1 MVRSRAYRAH
11 FAQRLGFLPRSFH
24 RTKQG
29 AIWFHAV
36 SLGEVSSVLPLMR
49 SLKAEKPAIP
59 IYLSTATV
67 AGRKAAELQAEG
79 IASGIFYCPVDY
91 ASCVRRTLCAI
102 RPALLV
108 ILETEIWPN
117 LYAET
122 KRFGAS
128 LAVVNGRISDRTWP
142 RYRFWRKAFGP
153 ILQFP
158 DLILTQSAKDRDR
171 FAELGAPA
179 DRLAL
184 APNLKYEAAVSAT
197 PLLLDTF
204 GAEQVWIA
212 ASTVGPNERGSSVK
226 HSVDEDDHVLM
237 VFEGLSKDFPKL
249 LLILAPRQ
257 PARFDDVAKKI
268 ERRKLNFVR
277 RTQLK
282 DHTASRVE
290 LPGILLLD
298 TMGELPGIY
307 PTGNVTF
314 VGGSIAP
321 RGGHNILEPAGAGS
335 PIVVGPHMQNFAAIT
350 QDFLDAGALV
360 QIRGPEELLP
370 AVHALLIDH
379 AKAREIATRAER
391 LVERQRG
398 SSKQIAEYLW
408 LLYYSASLKQNHNR
422 LVRLLLLPLAGLWR
436 EGGTL
441 KRKHYEHFTLM
452 SPPLVAPVIS
462 VGGITTGG
470 QGKTPFTVYLVKQ
483 LENRGHVPAIL
494 TRGYRR
500 RSPAETLIFAAGVK
514 VPPAVTG
521 DEAQIFLRST
531 NAPVGIGAKRYETG
545 QMLLRQ
551 YPATNVLVL
560 DDGFQHARLER
571 DFDIVLLDGL
581 DPFGGEE
588 IVPLGRL
595 REPLDALKRGDI
607 FVVTRAEEEYRF
619 EAIRRRLN
627 AINANAPVFRTR
639 LAARS
644 WREAGSC
651 QKLDSLACER
661 VGAFCGLG
669 NPENFW
675 RTLEQLGLEV
685 VFRWPFPDHHA
696 YKPTELQRVAH
707 QARMLGATTLV
718 TTEKDYMNCPS
729 HVELALMPLK
739 LAWLEIELEL
749 ENQDA
754 FFEIIDKSLRQPRT
768 KQLVSMNTGTSS
780 EHLLL

>member
-1 MVRSRAYRAH
+1 M
-11 FAQRLGFLPRSFH
+11 
-24 RTKQG
+24 K
-29 AIWFHAV
+29 
-36 SLGEVSSVLPLMR
+36 E
-49 SLKAEKPAIP
+49 EKPSVS
-59 IYLSTATV
+59 IYISTATV
-67 AGRKAAELQAEG
+67 AGRKAAEIQAEG
-79 IASGIFYCPVDY
+79 IASGIFYGPIDY
-91 ASCVRRTLCAI
+91 VSCIRRALCAI
-102 RPALLV
+102 RPALVV

-128 LAVVNGRISDRTWP
+128 LALVNGRISDRTWP
-142 RYRFWRKAFGP
+142 RYRFWRKAFCP

-158 DLILTQSAKDRDR
+158 DLILTQSAKDRER
-171 FAELGAPA
+171 FASLGAPEY
-179 DRLAL
+179 RLEV
-184 APNLKYEAAVSAT
+184 APNLKYDAAVSAT
-197 PLLLDTF
+197 PLLLDAF

-226 HSVDEDDHVLM
+226 HSVDEDEHVLS
-237 VFEGLSKDFPKL
+237 VFEGLSKSFPKL
-249 LLILAPRQ
+249 LMILAPRQ
-257 PARFDDVAKKI
+257 PARFDEVAKKI
-268 ERRKLNFVR
+268 ERRNLNFVR
-277 RTQLK
+277 RSQLK
-282 DHTASRVE
+282 QNTASRLE
-290 LPGILLLD
+290 LPGVLLLD

-307 PTGNVTF
+307 QVGTVTF

-321 RGGHNILEPAGAGS
+321 RGGHNILEPAAAGS
-335 PIVVGPHMQNFAAIT
+335 PIVVGPHMENFAAIT

-360 QIRGPEELLP
+360 QITKPEELLP
-370 AVHALLIDH
+370 AVNALLTDR
-379 AKAREIATRAER
+379 AKAREIASRAEQ
-391 LVERQRG
+391 LVKRQRG
-398 SSKQIAEYLW
+398 SSNRIAEHLW
-408 LLYYSASLKQNHNR
+408 FLYYGASLRRNRSR
-422 LVRLLLLPLAGLWR
+422 LVRLFLLPLARLWR
-436 EGGTL
+436 EGGAL
-441 KRKHYEHFTLM
+441 KRKHFEHFTLM

-470 QGKTPFTVYLVKQ
+470 QGKTPFTVYLVNQ
-483 LENRGHVPAIL
+483 LENRGRVPAIL

-531 NAPVGIGAKRYETG
+531 NAPIGIGTKRYETA

-551 YPATNVLVL
+551 YPDTNVLVL

-571 DFDIVLLDGL
+571 DFDVVLIDGL
-581 DPFGGEE
+581 DPFGGGE

-595 REPLDALKRGDI
+595 REPLSALKRADV

-627 AINANAPVFRTR
+627 AINARAPVFRTR
-639 LAARS
+639 LIARC

-651 QKLDSLACER
+651 QKLDSLASER
-661 VGAFCGLG
+661 VGAFCALG
-669 NPENFW
+669 NPESFW
-675 RTLEQLGLEV
+675 RTLEQLGLQV

-696 YKPTELQRVAH
+696 YNPTELQRVAH
-707 QARMLGATTLV
+707 HARMSGATTLV

-729 HVELALMPLK
+729 HVELALMPVK

-754 FFEIIDKSLRQPRT
+754 LFEILDNSLRQPRT
-768 KQLVSMNTGTSS
+768 KQLVYLNAGTSS
-780 EHLLL
+780 EHLLS

>member
-1 MVRSRAYRAH
+1 MR
-11 FAQRLGFLPRSFH
+11 RL
-24 RTKQG
+24 K
-29 AIWFHAV
+29 
-36 SLGEVSSVLPLMR
+36 E
-49 SLKAEKPAIP
+49 EKPSVP

-67 AGRKAAELQAEG
+67 AGRKAAEIQAEG
-79 IASGIFYCPVDY
+79 IASGIFYCPIDY
-91 ASCVRRTLCAI
+91 ASCIRRTLCAI
-102 RPALLV
+102 RPALVV

-142 RYRFWRKAFGP
+142 RYRFWRKAFCP

-158 DLILTQSAKDRDR
+158 DLILTQSAKDRER
-171 FAELGAPA
+171 FASLGAPM
-179 DRLAL
+179 DRLAV
-184 APNLKYEAAVSAT
+184 APNLKYEAAVSAI

-212 ASTVGPNERGSSVK
+212 ASTVGPNERGSSVR
-226 HSVDEDDHVLM
+226 HSVDEDDHVLS
-237 VFEGLSKDFPKL
+237 VFEGLAKLFPKL

-257 PARFDDVAKKI
+257 PARFDEVAKKI
-268 ERRKLNFVR
+268 ERKKVSFMR
-277 RTQLK
+277 RAQAK
-282 DHTASRVE
+282 ENTAARLE
-290 LPGILLLD
+290 LPGILLMD
-298 TMGELPGIY
+298 TMGELPGMY
-307 PTGNVTF
+307 QAGNVTF

-321 RGGHNILEPAGAGS
+321 RGGHNILEPAAAGS
-335 PIVVGPHMQNFAAIT
+335 PIIVGPHMENFATIT
-350 QDFLDAGALV
+350 QDFVEAGALV
-360 QIRGPEELLP
+360 QISQPEELLP
-370 AVHALLIDH
+370 AVEGLLKDR
-379 AKAREIATRAER
+379 ATAREIAARAEH
-391 LVERQRG
+391 LVKRQRG
-398 SSKQIAEYLW
+398 SSRRIAERLW
-408 LLYYSASLKQNHNR
+408 LLYYSASLRRTHNR
-422 LVRLLLLPLAGLWR
+422 LARLLLLPLAGLWR

-441 KRKHYEHFTLM
+441 RRKHFEHFTLM

-483 LENRGHVPAIL
+483 LENRGRVPAIL
-494 TRGYRR
+494 TRGYQR

-531 NAPVGIGAKRYETG
+531 NAPVGIGTKRYETG
-545 QMLLRQ
+545 RMLLRQ
-551 YPATNVLVL
+551 YPDTNVLVL

-571 DFDIVLLDGL
+571 DFDIVLIDGL

-588 IVPLGRL
+588 VVPLGRL
-595 REPLDALKRGDI
+595 REPLSALKRADI

-627 AINANAPVFRTR
+627 AINSGAPVFRTK
-639 LAARS
+639 LAARC

-651 QKLDSLACER
+651 HKVESLAGER

-675 RTLEQLGLEV
+675 RTLEQLGLEL
-685 VFRWPFPDHHA
+685 VFRWAFPDHHA
-696 YKPTELQRVAH
+696 YNPTELQRVAH
-707 QARMLGATTLV
+707 QARMRGATTLV

-749 ENQDA
+749 ENQDT
-754 FFEIIDKSLRQPRT
+754 FFEILDETLRQPRT
-768 KQLVSMNTGTSS
+768 KQLMTLSAGTSS
-780 EHLLL
+780 